1 MLGVAM
7 YTTIETL
14 YKRGLNKSAISRAVS
29 HDWKTVDKVIKHL
42 DSGGKLPKKKPHPSK
57 LDVYKE
63 QILEYLDSGLSGVR
77 IYELL
82 QESGCS
88 SSYSSI
94 KVYIRNLKSREDIC
108 IRFHSLPGEEAQVD
122 FGYVGRVPDF
132 NGKQRKAWIF
142 NMRLSYSRL
151 DFYKVVYDQKVETFI
166 NCHIEAFNYF
176 GGIPS
181 TVKIDNL
188 KAAILSAHFYQPV
201 YQNLYE
207 QCAKHYG
214 FEIMPCRV
222 RKPQEKGKVESGIKY
237 IKNNFFAGRKFNTA
251 DDLQK
256 QLLFWLNNKC
266 NVRIHGTTRKVP
278 KELFEEKE
286 RGLLKKLPVT
296 PFRICSIEQRKVYR
310 DCHIYV
316 NYNYYSVPFKFI
328 GKEVD
333 VEINDKL
340 IKVYYEGE
348 QIAVHGLLLQKGS
361 FSTNDKHYP
370 DYKLPFST
378 CSKKRLHDKIS
389 SIGNYANK
397 VFIALETKQP
407 NHWYR
412 TTHGILSLQKH
423 FSNDVIDAA
432 CKRALIY
439 GAIQYKQIK
448 SICESGSYTL
458 PTCNMEEV
466 A

>member
-1 MLGVAM
+1 
-7 YTTIETL
+7 
-14 YKRGLNKSAISRAVS
+14 
-29 HDWKTVDKVIKHL
+29 
-42 DSGGKLPKKKPHPSK
+42 
-57 LDVYKE
+57 
-63 QILEYLDSGLSGVR
+63 
-77 IYELL
+77 
-82 QESGCS
+82 
-88 SSYSSI
+88 
-94 KVYIRNLKSREDIC
+94 
-108 IRFHSLPGEEAQVD
+108 
-122 FGYVGRVPDF
+122 
-132 NGKQRKAWIF
+132 
-142 NMRLSYSRL
+142 
-151 DFYKVVYDQKVETFI
+151 
-166 NCHIEAFNYF
+166 
-176 GGIPS
+176 
-181 TVKIDNL
+181 
-188 KAAILSAHFYQPV
+188 
-201 YQNLYE
+201 
-207 QCAKHYG
+207 
-214 FEIMPCRV
+214 MPCRV

-278 KELFEEKE
+278 RELFEDKE
-286 RGLLKKLPVT
+286 RGLLKNLPIK
-296 PFRICSIEQRKVYR
+296 PFRICTIEQRKVYR
-310 DCHIYV
+310 DCHIYID
-316 NYNYYSVPFKFI
+316 YNYYSVPFEFV

-340 IKVYYEGE
+340 VKVFYEGE

-389 SIGNYANK
+389 AIGNYAHK

-412 TTHGILSLQKH
+412 TAQGILSLQKH
-423 FSNDVIDAA
+423 FSNDVIDSA